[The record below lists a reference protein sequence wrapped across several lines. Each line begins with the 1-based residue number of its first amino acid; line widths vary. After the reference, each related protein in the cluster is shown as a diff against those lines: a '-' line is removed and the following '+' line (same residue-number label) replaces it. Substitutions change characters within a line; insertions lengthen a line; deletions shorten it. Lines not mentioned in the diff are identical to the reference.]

1 MLEERREKERRKV
14 ERMEGT
20 YTGDRRV
27 GEGSLAPRLFLVVMQ
42 VCLFYTG
49 HPLLIMIRNKV
60 HMRQEGGIKKEKGTK
75 ISSCKDGEWLTMQAL
90 ETILAL
96 ARK

>member
-1 MLEERREKERRKV
+1 
-14 ERMEGT
+14 
-20 YTGDRRV
+20 
-27 GEGSLAPRLFLVVMQ
+27 
-42 VCLFYTG
+42 
-49 HPLLIMIRNKV
+49 MIRNKV